1 MKQSP
6 WSAADQLWR
15 CMDRSRGIKKQLGP
29 AVSAN
34 QYQPP
39 GCGPDGAAEIAFQP
53 QRLWRRNSLIVAWL
67 LAGAPVAWAA
77 CTLLWRQGALQPHRD
92 LVTIP
97 LMIVP
102 MIATGAFGARR
113 YPEVLPRLI
122 LCVIAAAG
130 IALLLAPTPS
140 IPQEGLNHLWV
151 NWTFPYMIVPAVVI
165 GGVMAVVTAKARP

>member
-1 MKQSP
+1 
-6 WSAADQLWR
+6 
-15 CMDRSRGIKKQLGP
+15 
-29 AVSAN
+29 
-34 QYQPP
+34 
-39 GCGPDGAAEIAFQP
+39 
-53 QRLWRRNSLIVAWL
+53 
-67 LAGAPVAWAA
+67 
-77 CTLLWRQGALQPHRD
+77 
-92 LVTIP
+92 
-97 LMIVP
+97 MIVP